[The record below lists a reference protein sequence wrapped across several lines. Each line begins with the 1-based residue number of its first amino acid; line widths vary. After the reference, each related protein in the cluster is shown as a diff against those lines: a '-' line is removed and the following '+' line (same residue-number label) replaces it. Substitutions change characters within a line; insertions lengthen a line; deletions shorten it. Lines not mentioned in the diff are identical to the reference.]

1 METHVRILAAFH
13 IIFGLLGLV
22 GALAI
27 LLIFGGGAAA
37 ASFATTQDPDA
48 WVALPLIGII
58 GGVLFLIA
66 LTLSIPGIIT
76 GWGLLKL
83 RPWSRILGIVLSVL
97 QLVNFP
103 FGTLLAIYGL
113 FVLLAKDTLPL
124 FDPTPTPGAAISP

>member
-1 METHVRILAAFH
+1 MDTHLRILAAFH
-13 IIFGLLGLV
+13 VIFGLLGLV

-48 WVALPLIGII
+48 WVALPIIGIV
-58 GGVLFLIA
+58 GSVLFLIA

-76 GWGLLKL
+76 GWGLLRRK
-83 RPWSRILGIVLSVL
+83 PWARILGIVLSVL
-97 QLVNFP
+97 HLVNFP

-113 FVLLAKDTLPL
+113 YVLLSKDTLPL
-124 FDPTPTPGAAISP
+124 FAVGDVGASV